1 MEVGSAGAL
10 LAALRELLGR
20 GLTLEQALPPF
31 TSNPARLL
39 RLAGKG
45 TIRTGADADLVAL
58 DATGRAQTVIIRG
71 TMHVLDGELLR
82 HGTFEHH
89 GSTGA
94 A

>member
-1 MEVGSAGAL
+1 MGPV
-10 LAALRELLGR
+10 R
-20 GLTLEQALPPF
+20 GCLVRCSPAV
-31 TSNPARLL
+31 TSKPARLQ
-39 RLAGKG
+39 RLACSD

-71 TMHVLDGELLR
+71 TMHVHDGELLR
-82 HGTFEHH
+82 RGDFEHH